1 MPADLLRLVGELATV
16 ERRQETAAA
25 LARLLGGERLLLFA
39 PDPELGVVLPAPGF
53 PQVLRGA
60 AGWRAFIEAS
70 AREGEFFGTVP
81 GPDGLPEPAYGCG
94 LPGGTAAVLVHP
106 EPGAPGPRLL
116 GPLLP
121 LLSSYFRAERQ
132 VMADVVRLRAARE
145 VGERER
151 ALTRTLQ
158 QLRDRLEEA
167 LAEAH
172 AARMEAGQRAEEAE
186 GLATEMQAY
195 AEQLQDQAV
204 ELETF
209 NDELVARSEEAER
222 ARADAERAR
231 AEADEANRAK
241 SSFLA
246 NMSHELRTPI
256 NAVIGYAELLD
267 MGVTGPVTPQ
277 QQAQLERIRA
287 SSAHLLTLINDIL
300 DLAKVEAGHM
310 TVQHDQE
317 PLADVVAEAVA
328 LVGLQA
334 QAGDLTLVNECR
346 DSRTVYV
353 GDRDR
358 VRQIIVNLLSNA
370 VKFTRAGGR
379 VTIHCGSTETPDPR
393 AHLAGA
399 GPWTCLSVEDTGI
412 GVAADQLPRIFQPF
426 IQAEEGH
433 TRTRGGTGLGL
444 TISRQLAR
452 LMGGD
457 LTVTSSEGI
466 GSCFVLWLPAVTP
479 ETGSLDSTIRVDAR
493 PDRDT
498 ATLPDRDVDSKQGMD
513 AELKVET
520 APGEASA
527 FRLTPPGRFATPI
540 ADVVPGSEDE

>member
-1 MPADLLRLVGELATV
+1 MDAVPADLLRLVGELATV
-16 ERRQETAAA
+16 ERRQETAPA

-70 AREGEFFGTVP
+70 AREGEYSGTVP
-81 GPDGLPEPAYGCG
+81 GPDGLPEPAYGCA
-94 LPGGTAAVLVHP
+94 LPDGTAAVLVRP
-106 EPGAPGPRLL
+106 DPGAPGPRVLR
-116 GPLLP
+116 PLLP
-121 LLSSYFRAERQ
+121 LFSSYFRAERQ
-132 VMADVVRLRAARE
+132 VIADEVRLRAARE
-145 VGERER
+145 VSERER
-151 ALTRTLQ
+151 ALTQTLQ
-158 QLRDRLEEA
+158 QLRDRLEDA
-167 LAEAH
+167 LAQAHEA
-172 AARMEAGQRAEEAE
+172 RVEAGQRAEEAE

-204 ELETF
+204 ELEAV
-209 NDELVARSEEAER
+209 NDELVARTEEAER

-267 MGVTGPVTPQ
+267 MGVTGPVTSQ

-310 TVQHDQE
+310 TVEHDRE
-317 PLADVVAEAVA
+317 PVAEVVAEAVA
-328 LVGLQA
+328 LLGLQA
-334 QAGDLTLVNECR
+334 EAEDITLENACR
-346 DSRTVYV
+346 DSRVMYV

-370 VKFTRAGGR
+370 IKFTSAGGR
-379 VTIHCGSTETPDPR
+379 VTICCGTSETPEPG

-399 GPWTCLSVEDTGI
+399 GPWTYFSVEDTGI
-412 GVAADQLPRIFQPF
+412 GIAADQLPRIFQPF

-433 TRTRGGTGLGL
+433 TRTKGGTGLGL

-457 LTVTSSEGI
+457 LTVTSSEGN
-466 GSCFVLWLPAVTP
+466 GSCFVLWLPTVTP
-479 ETGSLDSTIRVDAR
+479 ETGSLDSTIRVGAQPLMGVPPR
-493 PDRDT
+493 
-498 ATLPDRDVDSKQGMD
+498 
-513 AELKVET
+513 
-520 APGEASA
+520 
-527 FRLTPPGRFATPI
+527 FRTT
-540 ADVVPGSEDE
+540 

>member
-1 MPADLLRLVGELATV
+1 VDAGAARLLELVGELADV
-16 ERRQETAAA
+16 ERRPETAAA

-60 AGWRAFIEAS
+60 AGWRAFIDAS
-70 AREGEFFGTVP
+70 AREGELSGTVP
-81 GPDGLPEPAYGCG
+81 GVDGPEPAYGCA
-94 LPGGTAAVLVHP
+94 LADGTAAVLVRP
-106 EPGAPGPRLL
+106 APSAPGPGLL
-116 GPLLP
+116 RPLLP

-132 VMADVVRLRAARE
+132 VVADEVRLRAARE
-145 VGERER
+145 AAERER
-151 ALTRTLQ
+151 ALTQTLQ
-158 QLRDRLEEA
+158 QLRDRLEDA
-167 LAEAH
+167 LAETH
-172 AARMEAGQRAEEAE
+172 DARMEAGKRAEEAE
-186 GLATEMQAY
+186 ALATELQAH
-195 AEQLQDQAV
+195 AEQLQDQAM
-204 ELETF
+204 ELEAF

-222 ARADAERAR
+222 ARAD
-231 AEADEANRAK
+231 ADEANRAK

-267 MGVTGPVTPQ
+267 MGVTGPVTPE

-310 TVQHDQE
+310 TVEHHRE
-317 PLADVVAEAVA
+317 PVAEVVTEALA

-334 QAGDLTLVNECR
+334 EAGELTLENECR
-346 DSRTVYV
+346 ESRAMYV

-370 VKFTRAGGR
+370 LKFTAAGGR
-379 VTIHCGSTETPDPR
+379 VTIRCATTDQPKPR
-393 AHLAGA
+393 AQLAGA

-412 GVAADQLPRIFQPF
+412 GIAAEQLPRIFQPF

-457 LTVTSSEGI
+457 LTVTSSEGE
-466 GSCFVLWLPAVTP
+466 GSCFVLWLPAVTA
-479 ETGSLDSTIRVDAR
+479 ETGSLDSAIRVGAQTACRNAAHPPDA
-493 PDRDT
+493 DRHE
-498 ATLPDRDVDSKQGMD
+498 R
-513 AELKVET
+513 
-520 APGEASA
+520 
-527 FRLTPPGRFATPI
+527 
-540 ADVVPGSEDE
+540 

>member
-1 MPADLLRLVGELATV
+1 VDASAAELLRLVGTLADA

-25 LARLLGGERLLLFA
+25 IARLLGGERLLLFA

-70 AREGEFFGTVP
+70 AREGEFTGTVP
-81 GPDGLPEPAYGCG
+81 GPDGLPESASGCA
-94 LPGGTAAVLVHP
+94 LPDGTAAVLVHP
-106 EPGAPGPRLL
+106 EPGAPGLRLL
-116 GPLLP
+116 RPLLP

-132 VMADVVRLRAARE
+132 VLADDVRLRAARE
-145 VGERER
+145 VSERER
-151 ALTRTLQ
+151 ALTQTLQ
-158 QLRDRLEEA
+158 QLRDRLEDA

-172 AARMEAGQRAEEAE
+172 AARMEAGRRAEEAG

-204 ELETF
+204 ELEAS
-209 NDELVARSEEAER
+209 NDELVARTEEAER

-231 AEADEANRAK
+231 AEADVANRAK

-267 MGVTGPVTPQ
+267 MGVTGPVTPPQ
-277 QQAQLERIRA
+277 QVQLERIRA

-310 TVQHDQE
+310 TVEHDRE
-317 PLADVVAEAVA
+317 PVAEVVAEAVA

-334 QAGDLTLVNECR
+334 KAEELTLENACR
-346 DSRTVYV
+346 DSRAMYV

-370 VKFTRAGGR
+370 VKFTGAGGR
-379 VTIHCGSTETPDPR
+379 VTICCGTTETPEPYEF
-393 AHLAGA
+393 LAGA
-399 GPWTCLSVEDTGI
+399 GPWTYLSVEDTGI
-412 GVAADQLPRIFQPF
+412 GIAADQLPRIFQPF

-457 LTVTSSEGI
+457 LTVTSSEGN
-466 GSCFVLWLPAVTP
+466 GSCFVVWLPALTP
-479 ETGSLDSTIRVDAR
+479 ETGSLDSAIRVGAH
-493 PDRDT
+493 P
-498 ATLPDRDVDSKQGMD
+498 A
-513 AELKVET
+513 
-520 APGEASA
+520 
-527 FRLTPPGRFATPI
+527 
-540 ADVVPGSEDE
+540 

>member
-1 MPADLLRLVGELATV
+1 VDATAADLLDLVGELAAV
-16 ERRQETAAA
+16 ERRSETAAA
-25 LARLLGGERLLLFA
+25 LARLLGGERLLIFA

-60 AGWRAFIEAS
+60 AGWRAFIEAT
-70 AREGEFFGTVP
+70 ARAGEFSGTVP
-81 GPDGLPEPAYGCG
+81 GVDGPEPAYGCA
-94 LPGGTAAVLVHP
+94 LADGTAAVLVRP
-106 EPGAPGPRLL
+106 APGAPGPGLL
-116 GPLLP
+116 RPLLP
-121 LLSSYFRAERQ
+121 LLSAYHRAERQ
-132 VMADVVRLRAARE
+132 IMADEVRLRAARE
-145 VGERER
+145 AAERER

-158 QLRDRLEEA
+158 QLRDRLEDA
-167 LAEAH
+167 YAEADEARTH
-172 AARMEAGQRAEEAE
+172 AKQRAEEAE
-186 GLATEMQAY
+186 ALATELQAH

-204 ELETF
+204 ELEAI
-209 NDELVARSEEAER
+209 NDELVARTAEAER

-256 NAVIGYAELLD
+256 NAVIGYAELLE
-267 MGVTGPVTPQ
+267 MEVAGPVTPE

-310 TVQHDQE
+310 SVKHDQE
-317 PLADVVAEAVA
+317 RLGEVVGEALA

-334 QAGDLTLVNECR
+334 EAGALTLENQCR
-346 DSRTVYV
+346 ESRALYV
-353 GDRDR
+353 GDRNR

-370 VKFTRAGGR
+370 LKFTTAGGR
-379 VTIHCGSTETPDPR
+379 VTVRCGTTGRPS
-393 AHLAGA
+393 ASAQLAGA
-399 GPWTCLSVEDTGI
+399 GPWTYLSVEDTGI
-412 GVAADQLPRIFQPF
+412 GIAADQLPRIFQPF

-457 LTVTSSEGI
+457 ITVTSSEGS
-466 GSCFVLWLPAVTP
+466 GSCFVLWLPAFRP
-479 ETGSLDSTIRVDAR
+479 ETGSLDSTIRVSAGIPWRDAVR
-493 PDRDT
+493 SPD
-498 ATLPDRDVDSKQGMD
+498 
-513 AELKVET
+513 
-520 APGEASA
+520 
-527 FRLTPPGRFATPI
+527 
-540 ADVVPGSEDE
+540 AD

>member
-1 MPADLLRLVGELATV
+1 MDTTSAELLRLVGKLAAV
-16 ERRQETAAA
+16 ERRHETAAA

-60 AGWRAFIEAS
+60 AGWRAFIEAA
-70 AREGEFFGTVP
+70 ARTGEFSGTVP
-81 GPDGLPEPAYGCG
+81 GPGGVPQSAHGCALPDG
-94 LPGGTAAVLVHP
+94 TTAVLVGP
-106 EPGAPGPRLL
+106 RPGAPGPGLL

-132 VMADVVRLRAARE
+132 VVADEVRLRAARDAA
-145 VGERER
+145 ERER
-151 ALTRTLQ
+151 ALTQTLQ
-158 QLRDRLEEA
+158 QLRDRLEDA

-172 AARMEAGQRAEEAE
+172 AARVEASQRAEEAE
-186 GLATEMQAY
+186 ALSTEIQAY

-204 ELETF
+204 ELEAF
-209 NDELVARSEEAER
+209 NDELVARTEE
-222 ARADAERAR
+222 AERAR

-241 SSFLA
+241 SFFLA

-256 NAVIGYAELLD
+256 NAVIGYAELLNL
-267 MGVTGPVTPQ
+267 GVTGPVTPG

-310 TVQHDQE
+310 TVEHDRE
-317 PLADVVAEAVA
+317 PMAEVVAEAVA

-334 QAGDLTLVNECR
+334 EAGDLTVENLCR
-346 DSRTVYV
+346 DSRLVYV

-370 VKFTRAGGR
+370 VKFTRPGGR
-379 VTIHCGSTETPDPR
+379 VTIRCGTAETPEPR
-393 AHLAGA
+393 AQLAGA
-399 GPWTCLSVEDTGI
+399 GPWTYLSVEDTGI
-412 GVAADQLPRIFQPF
+412 GIAADQLLRIFQPF
-426 IQAEEGH
+426 VQAEEGH

-457 LTVTSSEGI
+457 LTVTSSQGT

-479 ETGSLDSTIRVDAR
+479 ETGSLDSTIRIGAQTPDGDATR
-493 PDRDT
+493 TRTRREPSR
-498 ATLPDRDVDSKQGMD
+498 Q
-513 AELKVET
+513 
-520 APGEASA
+520 
-527 FRLTPPGRFATPI
+527 
-540 ADVVPGSEDE
+540 

>member
-1 MPADLLRLVGELATV
+1 MDAGAAGLLELVGQLAAV
-16 ERRQETAAA
+16 ERRPETAAA

-70 AREGEFFGTVP
+70 VREGEVSGTVP
-81 GPDGLPEPAYGCG
+81 GVEGPEPAYGCA
-94 LPGGTAAVLVHP
+94 LADGTAAVLVRP
-106 EPGAPGPRLL
+106 APGAPGPGLL
-116 GPLLP
+116 RPLLP
-121 LLSSYFRAERQ
+121 LLSSCFRAERQ
-132 VMADVVRLRAARE
+132 VMADEVRLRAARE
-145 VGERER
+145 AAERER
-151 ALTRTLQ
+151 ALTQTLE
-158 QLRDRLEEA
+158 QLRDRLEDA
-167 LAEAH
+167 LAEAYD
-172 AARMEAGQRAEEAE
+172 ARMEAGKRAEEAE
-186 GLATEMQAY
+186 ALATELKAH

-204 ELETF
+204 ELEAFTG
-209 NDELVARSEEAER
+209 ELVARSEE
-222 ARADAERAR
+222 AERAR

-246 NMSHELRTPI
+246 TMSHELRTPI

-267 MGVTGPVTPQ
+267 MGVTGPVTPE

-310 TVQHDQE
+310 TVEHERE
-317 PLADVVAEAVA
+317 PMAEVVAEALA

-334 QAGDLTLVNECR
+334 EAGGLTLENACGE
-346 DSRTVYV
+346 SRAVYV

-358 VRQIIVNLLSNA
+358 VRQILVNLLSNA
-370 VKFTRAGGR
+370 VKFTTAGGR
-379 VTIHCGSTETPDPR
+379 VTIRCATTDRPKPR
-393 AHLAGA
+393 AQLAGA
-399 GPWTCLSVEDTGI
+399 GPWTCVSVEDTGI
-412 GVAADQLPRIFQPF
+412 GIAAEQLPRIFQPF

-433 TRTRGGTGLGL
+433 TRTRDGTGLGL

-457 LTVTSSEGI
+457 LTVTSSEGN

-479 ETGSLDSTIRVDAR
+479 ETGSLDSTIRVGAQTADRGAARPRAR
-493 PDRDT
+493 PDTND
-498 ATLPDRDVDSKQGMD
+498 DRSDEDS
-513 AELKVET
+513 V
-520 APGEASA
+520 
-527 FRLTPPGRFATPI
+527 
-540 ADVVPGSEDE
+540 ADR